1 MSSWS
6 RIEVSPGRWTRLRLA
21 DLREMC
27 GCGIT
32 CSGSVLPGEPAPQIA
47 GRGRP
52 RTWLTGLGRP
62 RLALGH
68 VFGTATRTGPL
79 LIAYSCTRR
88 RLELIKPAVRLRRS
102 AGVCASDERRVWD
115 SNPRGSSRPLAVF
128 KTGPVWS
135 MTIRLTWNNVPTS
148 CGSAGCHP
156 GSIPWTG
163 AVSRWLKRLPAAA
176 SCPNWLA
183 GQSCRSGRPAG
194 AMRHRRHLDG
204 AAI

>member
-62 RLALGH
+62 RQSKCLLMITAPNEVLFGTWAASSLVAARLALGH

-102 AGVCASDERRVWD
+102 AGVCASDERRVWCPASGHANGVSQD
-115 SNPRGSSRPLAVF
+115 MGIPHHLCSRAMLDA
-128 KTGPVWS
+128 
-135 MTIRLTWNNVPTS
+135 RS
-148 CGSAGCHP
+148 CQHRCRC
-156 GSIPWTG
+156 
-163 AVSRWLKRLPAAA
+163 VSRVR
-176 SCPNWLA
+176 
-183 GQSCRSGRPAG
+183 
-194 AMRHRRHLDG
+194 
-204 AAI
+204 